1 MEETDEIIL
10 HSNKLIIT
18 SVYVNGY
25 EVEKY
30 YLDEELEF
38 LVIKLKTT
46 LKANSKI
53 NLGIIFEGQMLN
65 KIVGLYS
72 STYTTPENEKRW
84 VFEYM
89 MNEVWIL
96 FVSVS
101 MPEDMPHILL
111 NKNCNTPITHF
122 APLLGKLNGNKTV
135 LKLARYVQ
143 FSSRLT

>member
-1 MEETDEIIL
+1 MHPDINTGNFTGQETINIEVLEETDEIIL

-72 STYTTPENEKRW
+72 STYTTPENEKR
-84 VFEYM
+84 
-89 MNEVWIL
+89 
-96 FVSVS
+96 
-101 MPEDMPHILL
+101 
-111 NKNCNTPITHF
+111 
-122 APLLGKLNGNKTV
+122 
-135 LKLARYVQ
+135 
-143 FSSRLT
+143 